1 MKKIICLLL
10 ALSMALS
17 MAACGTPAETTT
29 EAPAVETTT
38 EAPAPETEAGIY
50 TPGSYT
56 AEAQGFSSKVKVTV
70 TVDANNIT
78 EVKVDASG
86 ETPAL
91 GGAAADKLAKQVMD
105 AQGAEIDGASGAT
118 MTSNAVKTAVAD
130 CLAQAG
136 GKTE

>member
-1 MKKIICLLL
+1 MKKFMCLLL
-10 ALSMALS
+10 ALAMVMSM
-17 MAACGTPAETTT
+17 MACGTPAETTT
-29 EAPAVETTT
+29 EAPAVETT
-38 EAPAPETEAGIY
+38 EAPVVETEPAGIY
-50 TPGSYT
+50 TPGTYT